1 MTKDR
6 IYAACEA
13 MDDDF
18 NFFRGGPPGE
28 AAVAALEAELGRTL
42 PPGHRE
48 LVAAAGCVAVVAD
61 EKVWPAP
68 QAYEIRPRWQMIRGL
83 ELFGVAPPGHP
94 LSLMDKRAELAAL
107 TEDEDLIPLGKVIGV
122 NRWLCADEDGDVQW
136 WEQDEGAFVDGVVE
150 AVEAFFDQLAKD
162 KRKIKKDGVQRS

>member
-1 MTKDR
+1 MAKDR

-28 AAVAALEAELGRTL
+28 AAVAALEAELGRSL
-42 PPGHRE
+42 PPAHRS

-83 ELFGVAPPGHP
+83 EIFGVAPPGHP
-94 LSLMDKRAELAAL
+94 LSLVGKRAEFVQVS
-107 TEDEDLIPLGKVIGV
+107 EDEDLIPLGKVIGV

-136 WEQDEGAFVDGVVE
+136 WEPDEGGFVDGVVE
-150 AVEAFFDQLAKD
+150 AVEEFLDQLAKD
-162 KRKIKKDGVQRS
+162 KKKIKKEGVSRS